1 MYDNERFGQ
10 LVKLGKSTG
19 EVIAVDRFL
28 VKVKG
33 LEGVPVNALVMFDN
47 GYQGVVREV
56 TEQAVMVLNLSAEDI
71 PIGSLVVVES
81 EILKIGVGESLVGRV
96 ISALGT
102 PLDGKGPVNLT
113 ATQPVFAPAPGIIDR
128 DILNE
133 QLPSGISIV
142 DMLFPIVLG
151 QRIAV
156 LGDAKSGKST
166 FLTQLTESQ
175 LNTGRIVIYVLI
187 SKRKVDIDNLLTR
200 LEASGAINHTI
211 VVIASVFD
219 SLAQSYLAPYTSC
232 AIGEYLWQNGK
243 DVIMIYDDLS
253 SHAKVYREVSLLS
266 RTNPGRDSYPG
277 DMFYAHSSLLE
288 RAGKLASNGKTLS
301 ALPVVVTPSDDIT
314 AYLPT
319 NIMSITDGQIIFDLE
334 SFRQGIRPAVNAG
347 LSVSRVG
354 GRAQNARQ
362 KDVSG
367 KLFKKLAAYRQAAE
381 FSHFGSELAIES
393 QADLELG
400 KRLYDAFRQGSE
412 EIYNAVEQQ
421 LMLEAIL
428 KTEGK
433 IRINVESLKRQVR
446 ELAPTVKS
454 DADYDLLVNKLLTDN
469 TIQTV
474 HAEVAAAA
482 AAPAPATAATQPQP
496 ASPAEVKQ

>member
-10 LVKLGKSTG
+10 LVKRGHSTG

-28 VKVKG
+28 VRVKG
-33 LEGVPVNALVMFDN
+33 LEGVPAGALLMFEN
-47 GYQGVVREV
+47 GEQGLVREV
-56 TEQAVMVLNLSAEDI
+56 SEQFVTVLNLSAEDT
-71 PIGSLVVVES
+71 PIGSLVVLES
-81 EILKIGVGESLVGRV
+81 EVLKIGVGEGLVGRV

-102 PLDGKGPVNLT
+102 PLDGKGPVNLA
-113 ATQPVFAPAPGIIDR
+113 ATQPVFAQAPGIIDR
-128 DILNE
+128 AILNE

-175 LNTGRIVIYVLI
+175 LGTGRVVIYVLI

-200 LEASGAINHTI
+200 LESSGAIKHTI
-211 VVIASVFD
+211 VVIASIFD

-232 AIGEYLWQNGK
+232 AIGEYLWQNGR

-266 RTNPGRDSYPG
+266 RVNPGRDSYPG

-314 AYLPT
+314 AFLPT
-319 NIMSITDGQIIFDLE
+319 NIMSITDGQIVFDLE

-354 GRAQNARQ
+354 GRAQTARQ
-362 KDVSG
+362 KAASG
-367 KLFKKLAAYRQAAE
+367 QLFKKLAAYRQAAE
-381 FSHFGSELAIES
+381 FAHFGSELAIDS

-412 EIYNAVEQQ
+412 EIYNDVEQL

-433 IRINVESLKRQVR
+433 VRVNVESLKKQMRQ
-446 ELAPTVKS
+446 LAPGVKT
-454 DADYDLLVNKLLTDN
+454 DADYDSVIAKLIADN
-469 TIQTV
+469 TIQATQSKPA
-474 HAEVAAAA
+474 AE
-482 AAPAPATAATQPQP
+482 PAPAAPPAPTPAPGAA
-496 ASPAEVKQ
+496 K